1 MQDDLYAILG
11 VKKTATAEEIKKAYR
26 KLARE
31 SHPDINPDDPGAKAR
46 FVKISAA
53 HDILKDARQRARYD
67 AGEIDATGAERPE
80 RAFYRD
86 HAGAGA
92 SPFGRERWSFDAGS
106 APKGGFGDAGD
117 IFAEIF
123 RQHQQGGNRAG
134 PGGGGTFAM
143 PGPDYNFAMDVA
155 FMDAARGASRQIT
168 LPEGGT
174 IDVKIPVGITDG
186 QTLRLR
192 GKGGPGGGGAPAG
205 DAYITVSVKP
215 HHVFR
220 REGDDIVMTLP
231 ITIDEAILG
240 AKVKTPTIDGPVNL
254 AVPVGASSGQTLR
267 LKGRGIAR
275 AGGARGD
282 QRVELK
288 IVAPPKVDE
297 ALKAFMET
305 WRKDHTHDPRRGMF
319 PGMSQE

>member
-31 SHPDINPDDPGAKAR
+31 THPDINPDDPGAKAR

-53 HDILKDARQRARYD
+53 YDILKDPAQRARYD
-67 AGEIDATGAERPE
+67 AGEIDSTGAERPE
-80 RAFYRD
+80 RRFYRD
-86 HAGAGA
+86 HAEAGA
-92 SPFGRERWSFDAGS
+92 SPFGRERWTFDGTAG
-106 APKGGFGDAGD
+106 PDGFED
-117 IFAEIF
+117 IFADLF
-123 RQHQQGGNRAG
+123 GQARRGARRGAQADTG
-134 PGGGGTFAM
+134 FAM
-143 PGPDYNFAMDVA
+143 PGADHSFAMDVD
-155 FMDAARGASRQIT
+155 FMDAARGATRQIT

-174 IDVKIPVGITDG
+174 LEVKIPAGIADG

-192 GKGGPGGGGAPAG
+192 GKGGAGIGGAPAG
-205 DAYITVSVKP
+205 DAYITVSVRP

-231 ITIDEAILG
+231 VTIDEAILG

-254 AVPVGASSGQTLR
+254 TVPAGATTGQTLR

-275 AGGARGD
+275 PGAPRGD

-288 IVAPPKVDE
+288 IVAPPKIDD
-297 ALKAFMET
+297 ALKTFMET
-305 WRKDHTHDPRRGMF
+305 WRAEHAYDPRKGMF
-319 PGMSQE
+319 QE

>member
-31 SHPDINPDDPGAKAR
+31 SHPDINPDDPDAKAR
-46 FVKISAA
+46 FVRISAA
-53 HDILKDARQRARYD
+53 HDILKDPKLRARYD

-80 RAFYRD
+80 RTFYRD
-86 HAGAGA
+86 HARAGA
-92 SPFGRERWSFDAGS
+92 SPFGAERWSFDGMGDGMGANGD
-106 APKGGFGDAGD
+106 FGDAAD

-123 RQHQQGGNRAG
+123 RQRRAQRGPQGG
-134 PGGGGTFAM
+134 FAM
-143 PGPDYNFAMDVA
+143 PGADYSFAMDVS
-155 FMDAARGASRQIT
+155 FMDAARGATRKVT

-174 IDVKIPVGITDG
+174 LEVKIPAGIADG

-192 GKGGPGGGGAPAG
+192 GKGGPGTGGAPAG
-205 DAYITVSVKP
+205 DALITVSVRP

-231 ITIDEAILG
+231 VTIDEAILG

-254 AVPVGASSGQTLR
+254 SIPAGASSGQTLR

-275 AGGARGD
+275 AGAARGD
-282 QRVELK
+282 QRVEIR

-297 ALKAFMET
+297 ALKAFMEK
-305 WRKDHTHDPRRGMF
+305 WRRDHPHDPRQGMF
-319 PGMSQE
+319 QE